1 MNDLSNPDKRERHPM
16 KYRGTECLN
25 CGHPLDISDRYCPQC
40 SQANNT
46 KKRTL
51 VNYIEEFFNTVVA
64 YDSRLLRTLSA
75 MLLHPG
81 KMTREYLEGKRMT
94 YTNPFRFLLSLSI
107 IYFLLLSAGSDLDT
121 LDANSNNDIS
131 DQDFT
136 NTPLAAEAEKTSSK
150 DSIVT
155 WQNPQGYVLFSDKKD
170 SVIASSPAL
179 HYEQLATDDFW
190 DRIFKKTEF
199 YLSLIRYHDLKNYD
213 ELGRIMEVPE
223 SGEDK
228 SSFAIARSINR
239 VKNTPGSF
247 LDAILGRLPFATF
260 FFLPVFAVF
269 IRMVYINKSYT
280 YTDNLI
286 FSFHN
291 QSLMFILL
299 TISFLVDEI
308 FSISTAGFALLI
320 FSLYLYKAMRT
331 FYGDGR
337 LKTILKFLLLNT
349 IFIILSGIGALAL
362 LLGSAFTY

>member
-1 MNDLSNPDKRERHPM
+1 MKDLPKPDKRERYPL
-16 KYRGTECLN
+16 KYRGTKCLN

-40 SQANNT
+40 SQANNN

-81 KMTREYLEGKRMT
+81 KITREYLEGKRMT

-107 IYFLLLSAGSDLDT
+107 IYFLLLSMGSNLDT
-121 LDANSNNDIS
+121 LDAKGNNDTPN
-131 DQDFT
+131 QNAT
-136 NTPLAAEAEKTSSK
+136 NTPLVGDAVKASSK
-150 DSIVT
+150 DSVIT
-155 WQNPQGYVLFSDKKD
+155 WQNPQGFVLFSDKKD
-170 SVIASSPAL
+170 SMIASSPAL
-179 HYEQLATDDFW
+179 HYEQLATDEFW
-190 DRIFKKTEF
+190 ERIFKKTEF
-199 YLSLIRYHDLKNYD
+199 YLSLIRYHDLKHYD
-213 ELGRIMEVPE
+213 EIGRIINIPE

-239 VKNTPGSF
+239 VKNSPGSF
-247 LDAILGRLPFATF
+247 LNAILGRLPFATF
-260 FFLPVFAVF
+260 FFLPVFAIF

-299 TISFLVDEI
+299 TISFLADKI

-320 FSLYLYKAMRT
+320 FTLYLYKAMRT